1 MKAKMSHVER
11 MTVQDKDPVSLLD
24 RSMLAH
30 LEAQQCADD
39 VDVRILHFKGPF
51 GVSDFPTRSG
61 THTDADVLVEHGGV
75 PILVEALMERG
86 WNLYNE
92 NEDGLAGHGQ
102 VMIHP
107 QRTCTID
114 LHHYY
119 PALRSNWQASFDKL
133 YEDKIIWPV
142 DSRPPLTVLNRIDHA
157 IVLLL
162 DTLADRIGAE
172 VIRSNRN
179 QAVWN
184 ALTDDEKA
192 QLRLRAR
199 GLDVLEIVDPSHRDG
214 PVKTDRD
221 RRRQLMEM
229 QHEPGVRGAAVWLQ
243 RLEDSESLGRK
254 VRVLWLALTAVP
266 ASDNKGIY
274 PVRLLRHW
282 GRGVQQVWKIT
293 QRRRRPRQPQTA
305 EKPETIAPAVDTVT
319 EDMASLPD
327 NDALGGERPNRSN
340 SHEFPAEISL
350 QGSIPDSVLWF
361 VKSDVSGAAIELNS
375 GKTLSLGGPAAMLWL
390 SLAQIAD
397 VDEAI
402 AATLMQYSD
411 PPAEA
416 ASQLRSVADEL
427 HSVGLL

>member
-1 MKAKMSHVER
+1 M
-11 MTVQDKDPVSLLD
+11 QDKDPVSLLD

-92 NEDGLAGHGQ
+92 NEEGLAGHGQ

-119 PALRSNWQASFDKL
+119 PALRSNWEASFNKL
-133 YEDKIIWPV
+133 YEEKIIWPV

-199 GLDVLEIVDPSHRDG
+199 SLNVLEIVDPSHRNG
-214 PVKTDRD
+214 PIKTDRD

-229 QHEPGVRGAAVWLQ
+229 QHEPGVQGAAVWLQ
-243 RLEDSESLGRK
+243 RLEDSETVGRK
-254 VRVLWLALTAVP
+254 LRVLWLALTTVP
-266 ASDNKGIY
+266 KSDSKGIY
-274 PVRLLRHW
+274 PIRLARHW
-282 GRGVQQVWKIT
+282 GRGVVQWLKIF
-293 QRRRRPRQPQTA
+293 RRNRVRAPYQGADTASQTTA
-305 EKPETIAPAVDTVT
+305 ESDTTLAEGPDAQVEAVEADSSEKTIDQSGGTAAPTQTDTPG
-319 EDMASLPD
+319 L
-327 NDALGGERPNRSN
+327 
-340 SHEFPAEISL
+340 ISE
-350 QGSIPDSVLWF
+350 SVLWF
-361 VKSDVSGAAIELNS
+361 IDGEASGAAIELNS
-375 GKTLSLGGPAAMLWL
+375 GSTLSLLGPAAMLWL
-390 SLAQIAD
+390 AFAD
-397 VDEAI
+397 AKHADEAI
-402 AATLMQYSD
+402 DATLQHYSD
-411 PPAEA
+411 PPPEA
-416 ASQLRSVADEL
+416 RCQLEAIVDEL
-427 HSVGLL
+427 RTVGLI